1 MAHEYDLMA
10 EHDEEFERLVAEED
24 LILAVTDALTQA
36 LDSAHLTQAELAE
49 RLGRT
54 PGYVSQIF
62 GGGRNLTLRTVAN
75 IARALS
81 MRPTFMLTREDRV
94 GIRDEHTEAIQPRP
108 QGHGCAG
115 DVARGQDD
123 PPTMPPASSEPLS
136 FGHHR
141 EDQQTGQPVPDA
153 PRRAVLHPSR

>member
-1 MAHEYDLMA
+1 M
-10 EHDEEFERLVAEED
+10 VAEED

-36 LDSAHLTQAELAE
+36 LDDAHLTQAELAQ

-81 MRPTFMLTREDRV
+81 MRPTFMLTHEGGVV
-94 GIRDEHTEAIQPRP
+94 GNQPTGNVLSPNQRRRRLMADSNE
-108 QGHGCAG
+108 G
-115 DVARGQDD
+115 
-123 PPTMPPASSEPLS
+123 ASAYRTS
-136 FGHHR
+136 
-141 EDQQTGQPVPDA
+141 
-153 PRRAVLHPSR
+153 

>member
-1 MAHEYDLMA
+1 MVHEYNLTA

-36 LDSAHLTQAELAE
+36 LDDAHLTQAELAQ

-81 MRPTFMLTREDRV
+81 MRPTFMLTHEGGVVVHVDWTQD
-94 GIRDEHTEAIQPRP
+94 ICEPPRWNP
-108 QGHGCAG
+108 SASEGQGHF
-115 DVARGQDD
+115 
-123 PPTMPPASSEPLS
+123 TFLSEMPASEALDNDY
-136 FGHHR
+136 
-141 EDQQTGQPVPDA
+141 EA
-153 PRRAVLHPSR
+153 AA